1 MNHWK
6 RTLLSLSVAA
16 TMLFGT
22 AAVSHAALAP
32 KRIGNVDSDNYV
44 TVADAT
50 RIQRWL
56 VGIAQMTKLE
66 QYLGDVDGDGSCN
79 IMDASRIQRRLVY
92 LDRFYKPFENDWY
105 IEDARFYADYDSGKA
120 TTDKPVTFTAEVVQ
134 EQGINPYTYEF
145 LVHYERWYSAYREV
159 WQGRSED
166 NTFTRTFKEPG
177 EYKVECRIYN
187 AVDESET
194 IQIDHF
200 VVVEPY
206 SLEKPVIVSTCFK
219 DDTKYHSGYSPL
231 YVRAEGGEAPY
242 QYRYELSGLTDDEIR
257 IVGWTDKDTLPV
269 DELPDQSVLITVTA
283 RDKNGVESEPVEVW
297 YYGIEDI
304 PA

>member
-1 MNHWK
+1 MKKWK

-22 AAVSHAALAP
+22 VAASHAALAP
-32 KRIGNVDSDNYV
+32 MRIGDADSDNYV
-44 TVADAT
+44 TVTDAT

-56 VGIAQMTKLE
+56 VGLAQMTKLE

-79 IMDASRIQRRLVY
+79 IMDASRIQRKLVD
-92 LDRFYKPFENDWY
+92 LETFYKEFETDWY

-120 TTDKPVTFTAEVVQ
+120 TTDKPVTFTAEAVQ
-134 EQGINPYTYEF
+134 EQGIEPYTYEF
-145 LVHYERWYSAYREV
+145 AIHYEQWYPAYSKVVQE
-159 WQGRSED
+159 RSED
-166 NTFTRTFKEPG
+166 NTFTYTFTEPG
-177 EYKVECRIYN
+177 RYIVKCTIYN
-187 AVDESET
+187 AVDEGEIESIT
-194 IQIDHF
+194 NF
-200 VVVEPY
+200 KVVEPY
-206 SLEKPVIVSTCFK
+206 SPEKPVIVSTCFK

-242 QYRYELSGLTDDEIR
+242 QYRDELSGLTDDEIR

-269 DELPDQSVLITVTA
+269 YELPDQSVLITVTA
-283 RDKNGVESEPVEVW
+283 RDKNGIESEPVKVP
-297 YYGIEDI
+297 YYGVEDI